1 MTHDFDA
8 IVIGAGLVGV
18 CTARS
23 LRAEGLSVLLV
34 DREEPGNGASFG
46 NAGVISPWSIVP
58 QFAPGLYKRIP
69 GWLADPDGPVRIA
82 PRYLPKLAP
91 WGMKFLRNG
100 NESRIREVAD
110 AMQILCAPSVDLYR
124 EHLAGSGSE
133 QLLTDSY
140 HVQAFRDPSEAR
152 LDTLDHQIRRDKG
165 AEVVLI
171 SDTELRAL
179 EPAVSSEFKA
189 AILIKGQARARSP
202 KKICDVIAARAI
214 AEGVVFRKEQV
225 ADLHSPSANSFIVST
240 DSGKYNSKSVV
251 VAAGAWSARLLAKL
265 GHKVPL
271 VAERGYHLR
280 FEQPGVEINNSVL
293 DVERKVIA
301 SSMNE
306 GLRIAGTTEFAEI
319 EAPVN
324 TQRFESIMRTA
335 KRLLPDLNT
344 TQAREWMGVRPS
356 FPDGLPILGEFSR
369 HPGLFG
375 AFGHCHY
382 GLMMAPMSGKLVAQQ
397 VARGQIDTDVSAF
410 AADRFS

>member
-1 MTHDFDA
+1 MTANFDA

-23 LRAEGLSVLLV
+23 LRAEGLSVLLL
-34 DREEPGNGASFG
+34 DRDEPGTGASFG

-58 QFAPGLYKRIP
+58 QFSPGMWKRVP

-82 PRYLPKLAP
+82 PGYLPKLAS
-91 WGMKFLRNG
+91 WGVQFLGNG
-100 NESRIREVAD
+100 KEEKIRSVSD
-110 AMQILCAPSVDLYR
+110 AMHLLCAPSIDLYR

-133 QLLTDSY
+133 HLITDSY
-140 HVQAFRDPSEAR
+140 HVQAFRDASQANV
-152 LDTLDHQIRRDKG
+152 DTLDHQIRRAKG
-165 AEVVLI
+165 AEVVRI
-171 SDTELRAL
+171 SDSELREL
-179 EPAVSSEFKA
+179 EPALSADFKA

-202 KKICDVIAARAI
+202 KMICDAIVQRAT
-214 AEGVVFRKEQV
+214 AEGVVFQRQEVTDLTATGERNFAV
-225 ADLHSPSANSFIVST
+225 AT
-240 DSGKYNSKSVV
+240 DTDTFRSKSLV
-251 VAAGAWSARLLAKL
+251 VAAGAWSARVLAKL
-265 GHKVPL
+265 GYRVPL
-271 VAERGYHLR
+271 VSERGYHLR

-301 SSMNE
+301 SSMLE

-319 EAPVN
+319 EAPEN
-324 TQRFESIMRTA
+324 TQRYDSIMRTA

-344 TQAREWMGVRPS
+344 GAARRWMGVRPS

-382 GLMMAPMSGKLVAQQ
+382 GLMMAPMSGRLVAQQ

-410 AADRFS
+410 AADRFD